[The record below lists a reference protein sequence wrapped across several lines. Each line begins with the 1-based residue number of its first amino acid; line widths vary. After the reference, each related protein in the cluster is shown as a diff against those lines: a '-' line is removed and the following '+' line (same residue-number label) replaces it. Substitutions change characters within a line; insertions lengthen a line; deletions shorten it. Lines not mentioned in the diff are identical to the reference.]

1 VRLAILSDIH
11 GSLPSL
17 EAVLDDL
24 QKQQPD
30 HIIVAGDMVTGP
42 NSVEVLAI
50 LQDLDCWM
58 IWGNNEN
65 YILRFDSGEA
75 PDWWYTS
82 KQFGFVRWAFAHM
95 DKASL
100 DFIRSLPEQRVVEF
114 DHLNAIRVVHGSPR
128 NADEHLYPGY
138 DPEPL
143 KMALSQIIEPV
154 RICGHT
160 HIPWVVKENNRLAFN
175 PGAICASI
183 NGNPD
188 AHYAMLTWQ
197 TNHWEVEHHSI
208 SYDLNRLHR
217 AYVESGLLE
226 EGSAFAHVFLLTV
239 ETGKKHCPC
248 VPALCLRNS
257 FTGWLHGLR
266 IRSRRY
272 LGRGKPDFSLGSIS
286 IISRSRKD

>member
-1 VRLAILSDIH
+1 MRLAILSDIH

-24 QKQQPD
+24 QKYQPD

-42 NSVEVLAI
+42 NSVEVLTI
-50 LQDLDCWM
+50 LRDLDCRM
-58 IWGNNEN
+58 IRGNNEN
-65 YILRFDSGEA
+65 YILRFESGEA

-82 KQFGFVRWAFAHM
+82 KQFGFVRWTFKHM
-95 DKASL
+95 DKESL
-100 DFIRSLPEQRVVEF
+100 DFIHSLPEQRAVEYN
-114 DHLNAIRVVHGSPR
+114 HQHTIRVVHGSPR

-143 KMALSQIIEPV
+143 KVALSQTIEPV
-154 RICGHT
+154 LICGHT
-160 HIPWVVKENNRLAFN
+160 HIPWIVTENNRLVFN
-175 PGAICASI
+175 PGAVCASI

-188 AHYAMLTWQ
+188 AQYAMLTWQ

-208 SYDLNRLHR
+208 PYDMNRLHQ

-239 ETGKKHCPC
+239 ETGQNIAREFLPFAYGMAAQAGYTECEF
-248 VPALCLRNS
+248 VPDGIWEEANQT
-257 FTGWLHGLR
+257 FPWD
-266 IRSRRY
+266 RY
-272 LGRGKPDFSLGSIS
+272 R
-286 IISRSRKD
+286 

>member
-24 QKQQPD
+24 QKHQPD

-58 IWGNNEN
+58 IRGNNEN

-154 RICGHT
+154 LICGHT

-183 NGNPD
+183 NCNPD

-239 ETGKKHCPC
+239 ETGKNIARVFLPFAYEIASQAGYTDCEF
-248 VPALCLRNS
+248 VPDDIWEEANRT
-257 FTGWLHGLR
+257 FPWD
-266 IRSRRY
+266 RY
-272 LGRGKPDFSLGSIS
+272 R
-286 IISRSRKD
+286 